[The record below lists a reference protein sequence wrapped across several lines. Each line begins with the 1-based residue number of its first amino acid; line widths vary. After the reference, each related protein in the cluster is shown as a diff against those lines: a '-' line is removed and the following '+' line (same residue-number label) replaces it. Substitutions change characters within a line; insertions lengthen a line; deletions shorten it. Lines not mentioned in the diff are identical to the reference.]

1 MNNELEKID
10 VLRERT
16 GASYRDAKKAL
27 DEAGGD
33 VVQAL
38 INLEEGNKVGGEG
51 EFAGHKHVFGH
62 ELMDNIKD
70 VLQRGQATRIR
81 VKQGDRTVFEVPAS
95 VGAVGLVAALASSH
109 LALLGALGSV
119 AAMSKQYTLEFDRP
133 NKDVKEETGA
143 EKAENMETFTF
154 RNDQLQ

>member
-1 MNNELEKID
+1 MNNELDKID

-16 GASYRDAKKAL
+16 GASYREAKKAL

-38 INLEEGNKVGGEG
+38 INLEEGEKEFGGG
-51 EFAGHKHVFGH
+51 DFTGRKQVLGH

-133 NKDVKEETGA
+133 KSEGQEQAGVEKEEDRQ
-143 EKAENMETFTF
+143 TFTYQ
-154 RNDQLQ
+154 NEPLQ